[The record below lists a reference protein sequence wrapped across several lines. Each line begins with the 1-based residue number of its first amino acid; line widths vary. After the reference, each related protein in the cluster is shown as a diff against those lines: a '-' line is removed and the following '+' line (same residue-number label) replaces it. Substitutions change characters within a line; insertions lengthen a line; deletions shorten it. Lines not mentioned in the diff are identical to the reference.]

1 MNKLFRELILTNDVA
16 KIYNNYIIKNQN
28 YVKER
33 QV

>member
-16 KIYNNYIIKNQN
+16 KIYNYIIKNQN